1 MGDFQ
6 TIASLIDLSGNRGI
20 VTGGL
25 KGIGQAITA
34 RLVESGAKVLVADS
48 DPSIN
53 EIKDTEQ
60 ISYKYCDITDQNDLS
75 STIQSA
81 SDNTGIDFLVN
92 NAGIFPTTGPIEQVT
107 DEFVSRM
114 LEVNVRAQY
123 SASREAANHL
133 RKGGAIVHIASIAA
147 LRGGANISAYST
159 SKAAVHHLTRVMA
172 AKLVKENILV
182 NAIAPGPYPSQMLG
196 SAVEHDYSET
206 ARKNPR
212 NRVGLPEDIAGLAI
226 FLCSQ
231 AGSYIVGE
239 TIASDGGIVKT
250 AGHNLG

>member
-6 TIASLIDLSGNRGI
+6 TIGSLIDLSGKRGI

-60 ISYKYCDITDQNDLS
+60 ISYKYCDITDQKDLS

-92 NAGIFPTTGPIEQVT
+92 NAGIFPTTGPIEHVT

-123 SASREAANHL
+123 SASREAANYL
-133 RKGGAIVHIASIAA
+133 RKGGAIVNIASIAA

-159 SKAAVHHLTRVMA
+159 SKAAIVGLTQSFAQELGR
-172 AKLVKENILV
+172 KGIRV
-182 NAIAPGPYPSQMLG
+182 NAIAPGIIDTPGVQEQLQPLKEG
-196 SAVEHDYSET
+196 GLDIESAITANPLRLTGDPDYI
-206 ARKNPR
+206 ARSA
-212 NRVGLPEDIAGLAI
+212 L
-226 FLCSQ
+226 FLISDLS
-231 AGSYIVGE
+231 AFVTGHILVV
-239 TIASDGGIVKT
+239 DGGST
-250 AGHNLG
+250 A

>member
-1 MGDFQ
+1 MGDFK
-6 TIASLIDLSGNRGI
+6 TIASLIDLSGKRGI

-81 SDNTGIDFLVN
+81 SGNTGIDFLVN

-123 SASREAANHL
+123 SASREAANYL
-133 RKGGAIVHIASIAA
+133 RKGGAIVNIASIAA

-159 SKAAVHHLTRVMA
+159 SKAAIVGLTQSFAQELGR
-172 AKLVKENILV
+172 KGIRV
-182 NAIAPGPYPSQMLG
+182 NAIAPGIIDTPGVQEQLQPLKEG
-196 SAVEHDYSET
+196 GLDIESAITANPLRLTGDPDYI
-206 ARKNPR
+206 ARSA
-212 NRVGLPEDIAGLAI
+212 L
-226 FLCSQ
+226 FLISDLS
-231 AGSYIVGE
+231 AFVTGHILVV
-239 TIASDGGIVKT
+239 DGGST
-250 AGHNLG
+250 A

>member
-1 MGDFQ
+1 MGDFK
-6 TIASLIDLSGNRGI
+6 TIASLIDLSGKRGI

-92 NAGIFPTTGPIEQVT
+92 NAGIFPTTGPIEHVT

-123 SASREAANHL
+123 SASREAANCL
-133 RKGGAIVHIASIAA
+133 RKGGAIVNIASIAA
-147 LRGGANISAYST
+147 LKGGANISAYST
-159 SKAAVHHLTRVMA
+159 SKAAIVGLTQSFAQELGR
-172 AKLVKENILV
+172 KGIRV
-182 NAIAPGPYPSQMLG
+182 NAIAPGIIDTPGVQEQLQPLKEG
-196 SAVEHDYSET
+196 GLDIESAITANPLRLTGDPDYI
-206 ARKNPR
+206 ARSA
-212 NRVGLPEDIAGLAI
+212 L
-226 FLCSQ
+226 FLISDLS
-231 AGSYIVGE
+231 AFVTGHILV
-239 TIASDGGIVKT
+239 IDGGST
-250 AGHNLG
+250 A